1 MTKKNKKPELVNLSL
16 KDLDDIKSRVSETHL
31 GNDDKKI
38 ILSILTT
45 YQWLHAQLQ
54 TAKFSLHRLKK
65 MFGFTTE
72 KRSAAKKII
81 HKTCSI
87 LILSKMEAS
96 YCLIPHKI
104 ARSLHEKSSKAH
116 LGS

>member
-1 MTKKNKKPELVNLSL
+1 MTKKNKKPELVNVSL
-16 KDLDDIKSRVSETHL
+16 KELDDIKSRVSETHL

-72 KRSAAKKII
+72 KRSAAKKNNSQDVLDFNLEQDGSLLLPD
-81 HKTCSI
+81 TTQNSTE
-87 LILSKMEAS
+87 S
-96 YCLIPHKI
+96 
-104 ARSLHEKSSKAH
+104 ARKK
-116 LGS
+116 